1 MYEEKQA
8 VLKIT
13 AYKSRTGMKAEFRK
27 KVLETKDT
35 YKVSSNPFFKFIFEE
50 VEKLRGE
57 K

>member
-13 AYKSRTGMKAEFRK
+13 ASKSRTGIKAEFRK

-35 YKVSSNPFFKFIFEE
+35 YKVSSNTFFKFIFEE

>member
-13 AYKSRTGMKAEFRK
+13 ASKSRTGLKAEFRK

-35 YKVSSNPFFKFIFEE
+35 YKVSSNPFFKFIYDEIQ
-50 VEKLRGE
+50 KLRGE